1 VKNIIY
7 INGHKNPD
15 TDSICAAISYAEF
28 KNKTGKTLAIP
39 IRLGEI
45 NRETQFIL
53 NYFNVDEPELVTT
66 VKTQIS
72 DLDIDVAAPISSDIS
87 LKMAW
92 SIMKKNNI
100 RTLPVIDEN
109 DRLAGIVSVSNLAS
123 NYLDIWDNSILSKS
137 NTPLENILDTLSAKC
152 VFKPQQTFKIT
163 GKIIVAAMNPDSTKS
178 VIEAGDI
185 AICGDREDSQC
196 LIISSKAC
204 LLVITGN
211 HPPTDDVIK
220 LAKANDCTIILTPY
234 DTFTASR
241 LITQSIPINHVM
253 SKKNIISFNC
263 DDFIDEIKS
272 IMIETRYRSYP
283 VIDDNDRLAGVA
295 SVSNLA
301 SSYLDVWDNCILAKS
316 NTTLEN
322 ILDTLS
328 AKCVFK
334 PEKTFK
340 KTGKVIVAAM
350 NPESTKAVIEAGDIA
365 ICGDREDSQCL
376 IISSKACLLI
386 ITGNH
391 PPTDEVIN
399 LAKSND
405 CTIILTP
412 YDTFTASRLITQSI
426 PVDYVM
432 TKKDVLSFN
441 TEDFIED
448 IKYIMLETRYRS
460 YPVIDDN
467 NKVIGSVSRYHL
479 ISQNRK
485 KVILMDHNER
495 TQSVPGLEDAEIL
508 EIIDH
513 HRIADVQTGLPIYF
527 RNEPVGST
535 STIVASIFF
544 ENGIRPSKSAAGLL
558 CAAIISD
565 TLLLKSPT
573 STLVDEIILKRLAQI
588 ANLNLEE
595 FAKEMFKAGTSL
607 EGKTAQEIF
616 YQDFKTFSLNNFK
629 VGVSQVGTMY
639 IEGFD
644 PLKEDIINL
653 MNKKAKESSYDLVL
667 LMLTDI
673 LNGGSVLI
681 AAGEHKDVI
690 SKAFNVTLTNNGV
703 YLPGIVSRKKQV
715 IPPIAAAINQIK

>member
-1 VKNIIY
+1 MKNIIY
-7 INGHKNPD
+7 VTGHKNPD
-15 TDSICAAISYAEF
+15 TDSICSAIAYAEF
-28 KNKTGKTLAIP
+28 KNKTGKVPAVA
-39 IRLGEI
+39 IRLGAI

-53 NYFNVDEPELVTT
+53 NYFKVVEPELVTT

-72 DLDIDVAAPISSDIS
+72 DLDIDIVAPISPDIS

-100 RTLPVIDEN
+100 KTLPVIDEN
-109 DRLAGIVSVSNLAS
+109 ERLAGVASISNLAAS
-123 NYLDIWDNSILSKS
+123 YLDIWDNS
-137 NTPLENILDTLSAKC
+137 
-152 VFKPQQTFKIT
+152 
-163 GKIIVAAMNPDSTKS
+163 
-178 VIEAGDI
+178 
-185 AICGDREDSQC
+185 
-196 LIISSKAC
+196 
-204 LLVITGN
+204 
-211 HPPTDDVIK
+211 
-220 LAKANDCTIILTPY
+220 
-234 DTFTASR
+234 
-241 LITQSIPINHVM
+241 
-253 SKKNIISFNC
+253 
-263 DDFIDEIKS
+263 
-272 IMIETRYRSYP
+272 
-283 VIDDNDRLAGVA
+283 
-295 SVSNLA
+295 
-301 SSYLDVWDNCILAKS
+301 ILAKS

-322 ILDTLS
+322 ILDTL
-328 AKCVFK
+328 AGKCVFK
-334 PEKTFK
+334 PETTFRI
-340 KTGKVIVAAM
+340 TGKIIVVAM

-376 IISSKACLLI
+376 IINSKACLLI

-391 PPTDEVIN
+391 TPTDEVLN
-399 LAKSND
+399 LAKEND

-412 YDTFTASRLITQSI
+412 FDTFTTSRLITQSI
-426 PVDYVM
+426 PIEYVM
-432 TKKDVLSFN
+432 TKKNVISFN
-441 TEDFIED
+441 TDDFIED

-460 YPVIDDN
+460 YPVIDEN

-495 TQSVPGLEDAEIL
+495 TQSVSGLEDAEIL

-544 ENGIRPSKSAAGLL
+544 ENGIRPSKSAAGIL

-588 ANLNLEE
+588 ANLNVEE

-616 YQDFKTFSLNNFK
+616 YQDFKTFALNNYK

-639 IEGFD
+639 IDGFD
-644 PLKEDIINL
+644 PLKEDIIKL
-653 MNKKAKESSYDLVL
+653 MNKKAKESSYDLIL

-681 AAGEHKDVI
+681 AAGVHKDIV
-690 SKAFNVTLTNNGV
+690 SKAFNVTLTDNGI

-715 IPPIAAAINQIK
+715 IPPIATAINQIK

>member
-7 INGHKNPD
+7 VTGHRNPD
-15 TDSICAAISYAEF
+15 TDSICSAIAYAEF
-28 KNKTGKTLAIP
+28 KNKTGKIP
-39 IRLGEI
+39 AVAIRLGAT
-45 NRETQFIL
+45 NLETQFIL
-53 NYFNVDEPELVTT
+53 NYFNVPEPELVTT

-72 DLDIDVAAPISSDIS
+72 DLDIDIVAPISPDIS

-92 SIMKKNNI
+92 SIMKKNKI

-109 DRLAGIVSVSNLAS
+109 DRLAGVASISNLAAS
-123 NYLDIWDNSILSKS
+123 YLDIWDNS
-137 NTPLENILDTLSAKC
+137 
-152 VFKPQQTFKIT
+152 
-163 GKIIVAAMNPDSTKS
+163 
-178 VIEAGDI
+178 
-185 AICGDREDSQC
+185 
-196 LIISSKAC
+196 
-204 LLVITGN
+204 
-211 HPPTDDVIK
+211 
-220 LAKANDCTIILTPY
+220 
-234 DTFTASR
+234 
-241 LITQSIPINHVM
+241 
-253 SKKNIISFNC
+253 
-263 DDFIDEIKS
+263 
-272 IMIETRYRSYP
+272 
-283 VIDDNDRLAGVA
+283 
-295 SVSNLA
+295 
-301 SSYLDVWDNCILAKS
+301 ILAKS

-328 AKCVFK
+328 AKCVYR
-334 PEKTFK
+334 PETTFK
-340 KTGKVIVAAM
+340 ITGKIIVAAM
-350 NPESTKAVIEAGDIA
+350 NPESTKSVIEAGDIA
-365 ICGDREDSQCL
+365 ICGDRQDSQCL

-391 PPTDEVIN
+391 PPVDEVVK
-399 LAKSND
+399 LAKAND
-405 CTIILTP
+405 CVIILTP

-426 PVDYVM
+426 PIDYVM

-441 TEDFIED
+441 TDDFIED

-460 YPVIDDN
+460 YPVINEN

-495 TQSVPGLEDAEIL
+495 TQSVLGLEDAEIL

-513 HRIADVQTGLPIYF
+513 HRIADVQTGFPIYF

-544 ENGIRPSKSAAGLL
+544 ENGIRPSKNAAGLL

-573 STLVDEIILKRLAQI
+573 STIVDELVLKRLAQI
-588 ANLNLEE
+588 ANLNVEE

-616 YQDFKTFSLNNFK
+616 YQDFKTFSLNNYK

-639 IEGFD
+639 IDGFD
-644 PLKEDIINL
+644 PLKEDIITL
-653 MNKKAKESSYDLVL
+653 MNKKSKESNYDILL

-681 AAGEHKDVI
+681 AAGEHKDVV
-690 SKAFNVTLTNNGV
+690 SKAFNVTLTDNGV
-703 YLPGIVSRKKQV
+703 YIPGIVSRKKQV